1 MKITKKKKKQKKY
14 ISLALLILLLVVF
27 VLYGFYV
34 LNKDEE
40 SSSQKDGIASTEKT
54 SKKSSGLSN
63 QQDIAKSSGDEKAD
77 TAKSDPNVD
86 ANANPANIPTS
97 QVASVSITNLEQ
109 RDGSVSYSA
118 QVEGF
123 STGLCSA
130 SFTSKLG
137 RTVAK
142 TTQINN
148 NTCSQSI
155 NEMEFDALGEWTLTL
170 RVYHENTQ
178 AIAERNVTIQ

>member
-1 MKITKKKKKQKKY
+1 MKITKKKKNQKKY
-14 ISLALLILLLVVF
+14 ISLALLILLLIVF
-27 VLYGFYV
+27 ALYSFYA
-34 LNKDEE
+34 LNEGRE
-40 SSSQKDGIASTEKT
+40 SSSQKNETASTEKT
-54 SKKSSGLSN
+54 SKKSSSLPN

-77 TAKSDPNVD
+77 TVQNDPNVD
-86 ANANPANIPTS
+86 LNANPANIPTS
-97 QVASVSITNLEQ
+97 QAASVSITNLEQ
-109 RDGSVSYSA
+109 RDGSVVYSA
-118 QVEGF
+118 QIEGF

-148 NTCSQSI
+148 NSCSQSI